1 MQLSFLPVPSNNKL
15 PEMACYQISVEEVLI
30 VDGSFSSNGHWKVR
44 QPNKA
49 TIPKLSS
56 TNFKVAGSV
65 SLELSFR
72 PSPVLLAPVP
82 VKIRSQYYGGTVDL
96 FMYK

>member
-1 MQLSFLPVPSNNKL
+1 MNSNNKL
-15 PEMACYQISVEEVLI
+15 PKVFCYQIFVEEVLI
-30 VDGSFSSNGHWKVR
+30 VDGSFFQVM
-44 QPNKA
+44 A
-49 TIPKLSS
+49 TGMSDSQTRRRFLSFQAQ
-56 TNFKVAGSV
+56 NFKVAGSV

-96 FMYK
+96 FTYK